1 MKTEEQSNENNLT
14 ELNSILFNTLR
25 GVRNKTVK
33 NKEAHTIAKISSTI
47 INNAK
52 TQLHAYK
59 LTGGRTEL
67 ASITKS
73 NSDLKELTSVV
84 QKANSINLP
93 TNTYDRQMQYAL
105 ELGYRTPG
113 AAILDIGKNDF
124 LSGLNAWE
132 KKHQK

>member
-25 GVRNKTVK
+25 GVQNKTVK
-33 NKEAHTIAKISSTI
+33 HEDADTIAKLGSTI

-52 TQLHAYK
+52 TQLNAYK

-67 ASITKS
+67 ASITRAIPEPKKIS
-73 NSDLKELTSVV
+73 SQVKKEKTVT
-84 QKANSINLP
+84 LP
-93 TNTYDRQMQYAL
+93 GNTYDRQMQYAL